1 MSGKKSLKKRK
12 PQNRLKLGCI
22 IIFIA
27 LIPLFYGL
35 YLYIQQSEAKDNDNN
50 KTLQP
55 IVAVNKSQRAIYK
68 DLPEPIGKKTEASLN
83 KDSKVTIPQKQKI
96 PTAEELEIPVMTA
109 PRKGQI
115 IRHTGYTVSYNE
127 NLRLP
132 NWVAYELTRQETQGN
147 AQRTDRFIA
156 DPQVKGVIA
165 TNADY
170 TRSGYDKGHMAPAAD
185 MKWSVT
191 AMKESFYFS
200 NMCPQHPELNRRKWK
215 DLEEKIRDWAIADSA
230 IIIICG
236 PIVEDS
242 AQKIGKNR
250 VVVPQKFFKVIL
262 SPFVDNP
269 RAIGFLFDN
278 ERSVAPL
285 GTYVVSVDSIET
297 LTGMDF
303 FVPLPDELEDSI
315 EAKAD
320 IRLWK

>member
-1 MSGKKSLKKRK
+1 MSGRKSLKKRK
-12 PQNRLKLGCI
+12 PQNRLKLGCT

-55 IVAVNKSQRAIYK
+55 IVAVNKPKRVIDK
-68 DLPEPIGKKTEASLN
+68 DLAEPIGKKAEASSN
-83 KDSKVTIPQKQKI
+83 KDSKASIPQKQKI

-215 DLEEKIRDWAIADSA
+215 DLEEKIRDWGHSRQCHHYHLRPHRRGFCTENREKPGGCATEILQSDSLA
-230 IIIICG
+230 FR
-236 PIVEDS
+236 
-242 AQKIGKNR
+242 Q
-250 VVVPQKFFKVIL
+250 Q
-262 SPFVDNP
+262 SPGH
-269 RAIGFLFDN
+269 R
-278 ERSVAPL
+278 
-285 GTYVVSVDSIET
+285 
-297 LTGMDF
+297 
-303 FVPLPDELEDSI
+303 LPF
-315 EAKAD
+315 
-320 IRLWK
+320 RQ

>member
-1 MSGKKSLKKRK
+1 M
-12 PQNRLKLGCI
+12 
-22 IIFIA
+22 
-27 LIPLFYGL
+27 
-35 YLYIQQSEAKDNDNN
+35 
-50 KTLQP
+50 
-55 IVAVNKSQRAIYK
+55 
-68 DLPEPIGKKTEASLN
+68 
-83 KDSKVTIPQKQKI
+83 
-96 PTAEELEIPVMTA
+96 
-109 PRKGQI
+109 
-115 IRHTGYTVSYNE
+115 
-127 NLRLP
+127 
-132 NWVAYELTRQETQGN
+132 
-147 AQRTDRFIA
+147 
-156 DPQVKGVIA
+156 KGVIA

-242 AQKIGKNR
+242 VQKIGKNR

-278 ERSVAPL
+278 ERSVEPL
-285 GTYVVSVDSIET
+285 GTYVISVDSIET

-303 FVPLPDELEDSI
+303 FAPLPDELEDSI

>member
-1 MSGKKSLKKRK
+1 MSGRKSLKKRK
-12 PQNRLKLGCI
+12 PQNRLKLGCT

-35 YLYIQQSEAKDNDNN
+35 YLYIQQSEVKDNDNN

-55 IVAVNKSQRAIYK
+55 IVAVNKPKRVIDK
-68 DLPEPIGKKTEASLN
+68 DLAEPIGKKAEASSN
-83 KDSKVTIPQKQKI
+83 KDSKASIPQKQKI

-147 AQRTDRFIA
+147 VQRTDRFIA

-278 ERSVAPL
+278 ERSVEPL

-303 FVPLPDELEDSI
+303 FTPLPDELEDSI

>member
-50 KTLQP
+50 KTLQS
-55 IVAVNKSQRAIYK
+55 IVAVNKSKRAIYK

-215 DLEEKIRDWAIADSA
+215 DLEEKLRDWAIADSA

>member
-1 MSGKKSLKKRK
+1 MSGRKSLKKRK
-12 PQNRLKLGCI
+12 PQNKLKLGCI

-55 IVAVNKSQRAIYK
+55 IVAVNKPKRVIDK
-68 DLPEPIGKKTEASLN
+68 DLAEPIGKKAEASSN
-83 KDSKVTIPQKQKI
+83 KDSKASIPQKQKI

-147 AQRTDRFIA
+147 VQRTDRFIA

-278 ERSVAPL
+278 ERSVEPL

-303 FVPLPDELEDSI
+303 FAPLPDELEDSI

>member
-1 MSGKKSLKKRK
+1 MSLFSITSLSTTLCYKV
-12 PQNRLKLGCI
+12 KLDN
-22 IIFIA
+22 
-27 LIPLFYGL
+27 YN
-35 YLYIQQSEAKDNDNN
+35 KDNINEKTYIKTDSNIKYYYSNN
-50 KTLQP
+50 NNINISKDIAASNLVNCIENQLNLESLNDTIKSTINNLQ
-55 IVAVNKSQRAIYK
+55 NLYNEKDEYFSFIYK
-68 DLPEPIGKKTEASLN
+68 DIY
-83 KDSKVTIPQKQKI
+83 
-96 PTAEELEIPVMTA
+96 
-109 PRKGQI
+109 
-115 IRHTGYTVSYNE
+115 TGYTVSYNE

-132 NWVAYELTRQETQGN
+132 NWVTYELTRQETQGN

-215 DLEEKIRDWAIADSA
+215 DLEEKIRDWAITDSA

-278 ERSVAPL
+278 ERSVEPL

-303 FVPLPDELEDSI
+303 FAPLPDELEDSI